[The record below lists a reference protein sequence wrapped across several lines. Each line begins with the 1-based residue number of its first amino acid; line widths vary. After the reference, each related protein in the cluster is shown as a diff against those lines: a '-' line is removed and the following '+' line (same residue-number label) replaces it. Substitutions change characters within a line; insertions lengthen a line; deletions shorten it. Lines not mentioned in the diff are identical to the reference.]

1 MKIVVWKI
9 QSFWNSQLFGFSMD
23 EYFEHTKILITPKT
37 SQSKRNSRK
46 RHIHTNSVWFKALA
60 EDTEYRKCINI
71 VGKWWI
77 VQHARAMHVNLTN
90 KNARVSFKSAYCCI
104 LSMFAQSI
112 SIPHKSSHIHTFRE
126 KERREKYVECEL
138 LLSLPCLCELH
149 IPECWRSNSMHVYS
163 EYVTRF

>member
-1 MKIVVWKI
+1 MWKI
-9 QSFWNSQLFGFSMD
+9 QSFEILNCLVFLWMNILN
-23 EYFEHTKILITPKT
+23 TRKILITPKT

-71 VGKWWI
+71 VDEWWI

-90 KNARVSFKSAYCCI
+90 KNARVSFKSAYCCT

-149 IPECWRSNSMHVYS
+149 IPECWRSSMHVYS